1 METAEGFIPPE
12 GPGTPHADLYA
23 LGKLLYELDASRDR
37 MDFPQLPAG
46 INKLPDREV
55 ITRACVPEPRHR
67 YDTATELQAEL
78 NLFLAG
84 RSPTSNFTRRRVRT
98 QNFVAYETKFCR
110 EATVAIVSATHVL
123 SSFYDSDGGSE
134 WVCLDA
140 PEYVWH

>member
-37 MDFPQLPAG
+37 MDFPQLPGG
-46 INKLPDREV
+46 INKLPDREAYLELSEV
-55 ITRACVPEPRHR
+55 ITRACAPEPRHR

-84 RSPTSNFTRRRVRT
+84 RSPTSNFTRRRVASR
-98 QNFVAYETKFCR
+98 QNFVSY
-110 EATVAIVSATHVL
+110 AT
-123 SSFYDSDGGSE
+123 SF
-134 WVCLDA
+134 VF
-140 PEYVWH
+140 